1 MFALVDGNNFYATCE
16 TVFRP
21 ALAGRPLVVLS
32 NNDGCAVARSEAA
45 KALGIKMGA
54 LWFQIARL
62 VESDGLIGLSANFPL
77 YGDMSNR
84 MMSLAAGLGP
94 TQEIYSMQLI
104 PKTAIDAS
112 TASILP
118 VGKSL
123 TSTM

>member
-1 MFALVDGNNFYATCE
+1 
-16 TVFRP
+16 
-21 ALAGRPLVVLS
+21 
-32 NNDGCAVARSEAA
+32 
-45 KALGIKMGA
+45 MGA
-54 LWFQIARL
+54 PWFQIRHLAEDAGL
-62 VESDGLIGLSANFPL
+62 VALSANFAL
-77 YGDMSNR
+77 YGDLSDR

-94 TQEIYSMQLI
+94 QQEIYSMQLI

>member
-32 NNDGCAVARSEAA
+32 NDGCAVARSEAA

-54 LWFQIARL
+54 PWFQIARL